1 MQKPAIGVS
10 LPLSPSTLAPAW
22 QEQVFFTY
30 TGLGRQANPAI
41 HASLLSA
48 EATGAGQNGAAPR
61 PASPSPSSQPYP
73 LVRAEAGFECVTLV
87 LRGAMSIRDSVH
99 TDAITCSTGDVLWRG
114 NGRGLIVENSLV
126 DVDAPGRNADGASAQ
141 GSSAQV
147 PAPSAQT
154 SASAPGPGAS
164 PAEGTASSA
173 PAAENPA
180 SAEALQLWINLPQA
194 AKQIDPHRQYLPSEQ
209 IPSVALPDEA
219 GSVRIIAGTFQE
231 QLGPAETVAPLQLW
245 DVQLKAGHSASLPL
259 THRWYAQALVL
270 EGQLSIE
277 HWSGQIQAP
286 QLVAFDRQG
295 DALNISTETGC
306 RLVVLSCEPL
316 DEAIVGREALVF
328 ADQAQLQ
335 QAEAAVQQGAF
346 GQL

>member
-10 LPLSPSTLAPAW
+10 LPLSPSPLAPAW
-22 QEQVFFTY
+22 QERVFFTY

-41 HASLLSA
+41 HASLLRA
-48 EATGAGQNGAAPR
+48 EATEAGQNSADPR
-61 PASPSPSSQPYP
+61 PASHSPSSLPHP
-73 LVRAEAGFECVTLV
+73 LVRAEAGFECVTIV
-87 LRGAMSIRDSVH
+87 LQGAMSIRDSVH

-126 DVDAPGRNADGASAQ
+126 DANAPGSNAHGASTR
-141 GSSAQV
+141 GSNTQA
-147 PAPSAQT
+147 PAPSTQT
-154 SASAPGPGAS
+154 SAPDPNPADGTVSS
-164 PAEGTASSA
+164 P
-173 PAAENPA
+173 PAVENPA
-180 SAEALQLWINLPQA
+180 SVEALQLWINLPLA

-316 DEAIVGREALVF
+316 EEAIVGREALVF

-335 QAEAAVQQGAF
+335 QAEAAAQQGAF